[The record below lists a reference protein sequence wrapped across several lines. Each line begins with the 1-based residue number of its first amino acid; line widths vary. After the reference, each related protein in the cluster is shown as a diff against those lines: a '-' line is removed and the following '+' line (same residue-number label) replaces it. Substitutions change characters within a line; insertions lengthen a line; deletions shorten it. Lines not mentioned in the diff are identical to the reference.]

1 MRSQRIFQISNIFHH
16 CIFLSFMKSEFLS
29 LLFVALAAPVYAGEG
44 LYNTGAELVEGLPL
58 KWSLSTNTIYDDN
71 VAAGSSTT
79 ADSSLAIS
87 PNLGLSYTSD
97 DPQSS
102 QTTIDILGKIGI
114 IHYFDAPDT
123 LADDT
128 FSQSRISGSLNH
140 RFDERLTFRSQ
151 NTMANELEPD
161 YSYGTASS
169 RSGNESLSW
178 LTDNSLGYRWSER
191 YATYTG
197 VKYSGNRVDSTG
209 PNNNDRTTIEGYN
222 QIRYQLSQQSVL
234 TSDYRA
240 STTDATGVASDSV
253 DQYFLVGVDHR
264 FSSSTV
270 GIFKTG
276 AQYREVDQGDG
287 GLGPYLEIA
296 FKSQVNQQLTLN
308 AFTRYSAEVNDT
320 VLPGPGTS
328 FDYEDRRALR
338 IGSTASYIVS
348 PDLSLLSGMDLIFSD
363 YLEGRDVSN
372 PTTYGP
378 DRYETSV
385 NAYVGFSCRLTEFLT
400 ANMYYTFAETYTD
413 ISAAREYVRNR
424 ISIGLSAEF

>member
-1 MRSQRIFQISNIFHH
+1 
-16 CIFLSFMKSEFLS
+16 MKYKFLS
-29 LLFVALAAPVYAGEG
+29 LLLMALAAPVYAGEG
-44 LYNTGAELVEGLPL
+44 LYNTGTELVEGLPL

-97 DPQSS
+97 NPQSS

-114 IHYFDAPDT
+114 IHYFDAPET
-123 LADDT
+123 ITDDT

-169 RSGNESLSW
+169 RSGTESLTW
-178 LTDNSLGYRWSER
+178 QTDNSLGYRWSER

-197 VKYSGNRVDSTG
+197 FKYLGNRVNTIG
-209 PNNNDRTTIEGYN
+209 QNNNDRTTIEGYN

-276 AQYREVDQGDG
+276 AQYREVDQGDSN
-287 GLGPYLEIA
+287 LGPYLEIA

-308 AFTRYSAEVNDT
+308 AFTRYGAEVNDT
-320 VLPGPGTS
+320 VLPDGANLY
-328 FDYEDRRALR
+328 DYEDRRALR
-338 IGSTASYIVS
+338 IGSTASYTVS
-348 PDLSLLSGMDLIFSD
+348 PDLSLLSGVDLIFSD
-363 YLEGRDVSN
+363 YLKGRDVSN

-378 DRYETSV
+378 DKYETSV
-385 NAYVGFSCRLTEFLT
+385 NAYVGFSCRLTEFFT
-400 ANMYYTFAETYTD
+400 ANMYYTFAETFTD
-413 ISAAREYVRNR
+413 ISDAREYVRNR